1 MEETGRV
8 SLSRGPGAQLRPAGL
23 TRRGFGSP
31 RTLATVMQWGVE
43 GPGQQ
48 NGLGRK
54 RGLGGKQTSLL
65 QGYLLAR
72 GIEKWESGC
81 GS

>member
-8 SLSRGPGAQLRPAGL
+8 SLSRGLGAQLSPAGL

-31 RTLATVMQWGVE
+31 RTLATAMQGGVE
-43 GPGQQ
+43 GPGQR

-54 RGLGGKQTSLL
+54 GASGGSRQASFRDICW
-65 QGYLLAR
+65 Q
-72 GIEKWESGC
+72 EE
-81 GS
+81 